1 MKMRLQKTADFR
13 RAGTGALILACL
25 ASFSGAQAPLR
36 DTDIRRNATVAAIER
51 VTPSVVNIRTSKLV
65 RRNTPEE
72 EFYRRFF
79 GWNLAGSGPAEEQ
92 VNIGSG
98 VIVEAT
104 DEEGYILTNFHV
116 LQQAE
121 RVQVQLWDGRE
132 YEAEKL
138 LYQTQKDLALLK
150 IVRRA
155 GEPPFHPI
163 TLAAD
168 DDLLL
173 GETVI
178 AIGNPFGLGGSVSR
192 GILSSKNR
200 RLDAGG
206 KRLDYPDWLQTDA
219 DINPGNSGGP
229 LVNIRG
235 ELIGIN
241 VAVYNQE
248 EGKGTGFA
256 IPVKQISSAL
266 SDFFSLE
273 YSAKLWL
280 GARFRGS
287 PQPLEIRYVQSHSP
301 AHDAGL
307 REGQQVIEVN
317 GQAVSSL
324 ARFCQLMAASP
335 NHKARLVVL
344 DNGRQRQEVVQMV
357 PLEEVNRALFN
368 KRLGLTVDSLS
379 RVAGQNPSSTP
390 TGLPVTS
397 VEKDGPAARAQ
408 LEAGMIVSAVDNV
421 PVTDV
426 VNLSNVLGNKT
437 SGDPFRLLVN
447 VATRYAN
454 GQVRWL
460 TGSVDIPAR

>member
-1 MKMRLQKTADFR
+1 MIFALLANV
-13 RAGTGALILACL
+13 GA
-25 ASFSGAQAPLR
+25 APAPAAEV
-36 DTDIRRNATVAAIER
+36 DIRRNATVAAIER

-65 RRNTPEE
+65 RRNTAEE

-92 VNIGSG
+92 INNIGSG

-104 DEEGYILTNFHV
+104 DDEGYILTNFHV

-155 GEPPFHPI
+155 DDPPFRPI
-163 TLAAD
+163 LLAAD

-173 GETVI
+173 GETAI
-178 AIGNPFGLGGSVSR
+178 AIGNPFGLGGSVSQ

-200 RLDAGG
+200 RLDSGG
-206 KRLDYPDWLQTDA
+206 NRLDYLDWLQTDA

-287 PQPLEIRYVQSHSP
+287 PKPLEVRYVQPHSP
-301 AHDAGL
+301 ADDAGL

-324 ARFCQLMAASP
+324 ARFCQLMAASSD
-335 NHKARLVVL
+335 HQAQLVVL
-344 DNGRQRQEVVQMV
+344 DQGVQRKISVQMV
-357 PLEEVNRALFN
+357 PLEEVNRALLG
-368 KRLGLTVDSLS
+368 KRLGLTVGPISNVS
-379 RVAGQNPSSTP
+379 VPSGNPPATP
-390 TGLPVTS
+390 TGLTVTA
-397 VEKDGPAARAQ
+397 VEKDGPAAKAR
-408 LEAGMIVSAVDNV
+408 LEAGMIVSAIDNV

-426 VNLSNVLGNKT
+426 VNLSNVLGNKR
-437 SGDPFRLLVN
+437 SGDPFRLIVN
-447 VATRYAN
+447 VATRYAD
-454 GQVRWL
+454 GQARWL
-460 TGSVDIPAR
+460 TGPVDIPAR